1 VSHRAERR
9 NSASLVAAFALLQLA
24 AAGDVVA
31 ARAEQAEASGLRIGF
46 ALSGLPS
53 QAAPA
58 AGRDAAFAF
67 TLTTANNAPL
77 RGAKPA
83 AWLVPHAPGAG
94 LDQRQCRRVAA
105 ALVRGTS
112 LAAPAVDLNTFYI
125 LTLGGDASVS
135 IIDPRIGF
143 GGSRLIGL
151 ATFDANATDWALT
164 PDQAVLA
171 VAEPSADQVAL
182 IDTRDWSIK
191 SRIAVA
197 RAERL
202 SLARDG
208 HLLLASYRAA
218 SAGGDAESGVAL
230 IDLAAP
236 TPAPSPIATGAG
248 PHDIVVDAEGQFA
261 FVTNAGS
268 DTLSVIDLA
277 AKQISRNLPT
287 GHRPVALA
295 YSALARRAYAAAED
309 GSVTV
314 VGADSSAPFATI
326 AGPPGMTALRMT
338 PGGRFLLAVS
348 PQAGQLVVLDT
359 ATDRIV
365 QRIALTGEPDA
376 IGFSDHVVYIRHRAS
391 EFVEIFPLDQIGSEG
406 RTPSAISVGVGQLA
420 LGAVSS
426 TARAD
431 VMAPVPDGD
440 GMVIASPGERA
451 IYYYH
456 EGMAVPSGSFS
467 TYGREPRAVAI
478 LDRRL
483 REVDPGVYR
492 TVAALPRAGSYDVV
506 LYLDAPRIEQCFEA
520 RIDRDS
526 AGGEGA
532 AATPLVT
539 DLVLSGTPRA
549 GTPLALQFRLVDPL
563 TGTPVSGVRDARILS
578 FAIPGRSAAR
588 SNARPLGDGAYQAE
602 MTVPEAGNYYV
613 FVEAPSVAL
622 APAAGRIVAVAP

>member
-1 VSHRAERR
+1 MSHRAERR
-9 NSASLVAAFALLQLA
+9 NGASLVAAFALLQLA
-24 AAGDVVA
+24 AAIDVVA
-31 ARAEQAEASGLRIGF
+31 ARAEQAEASGIRIGF
-46 ALSGLPS
+46 ALSGVPS

-58 AGRDAAFAF
+58 AGRDAGFAF
-67 TLTTANNAPL
+67 TLTTANDAPL

-83 AWLVPHAPGAG
+83 AWLVPHPPGAG

-135 IIDPRIGF
+135 VIDPRIGF

-151 ATFDANATDWALT
+151 ATLEANATDWALT

-171 VAEPSADQVAL
+171 VAEPSIGQVAL
-182 IDTRDWSIK
+182 IDTGDWSIK
-191 SRIAVA
+191 RRIAVA
-197 RAERL
+197 GAERL

-208 HLLLASYRAA
+208 LLLASYRAA
-218 SAGGDAESGVAL
+218 SADRDAESGIAL
-230 IDLAAP
+230 VDLTAAAQ
-236 TPAPSPIATGAG
+236 APLLIATGAG
-248 PHDIVVDAEGQFA
+248 PHDIVVDAEGRLGFA
-261 FVTNAGS
+261 TNAGA
-268 DTLSVIDLA
+268 DTVSVIDLA
-277 AKQISRNLPT
+277 AARIVRTVPT

-295 YSALARRAYAAAED
+295 YSALARRAYVAAED
-309 GSVTV
+309 GSITV
-314 VGADSSAPFATI
+314 VGADSSAPLATI
-326 AGPPGMTALRMT
+326 AGPRGTTALRLA
-338 PGGRFLLAVS
+338 PGGRFLLAAS

-365 QRIALTGEPDA
+365 QHIALTGEPDA

-426 TARAD
+426 AARAD

-467 TYGREPRAVAI
+467 TYGREPRAVRI

-483 REVDPGVYR
+483 REVEPGVYR
-492 TVAALPRAGSYDVV
+492 ATAALPRAGSYDVV
-506 LYLDAPRIEQCFEA
+506 LYLDAPRIEQCFEL

-526 AGGEGA
+526 AGGEAA

-539 DLVLSGTPRA
+539 DLVLSGSPRA
-549 GTPLALQFRLVDPL
+549 GSPLALQFRLVDPL
-563 TGTPVSGVRDARILS
+563 TGAPISGVRDARVLS
-578 FAIPGRSAAR
+578 YAIPGRGAAR
-588 SNARPLGDGAYQAE
+588 SQALSLGDGGYRAE